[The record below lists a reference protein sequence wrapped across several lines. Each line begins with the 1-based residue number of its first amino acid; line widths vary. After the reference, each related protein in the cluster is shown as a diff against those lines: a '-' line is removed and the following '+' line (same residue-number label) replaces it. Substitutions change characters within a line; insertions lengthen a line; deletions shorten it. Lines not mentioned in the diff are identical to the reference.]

1 MASLESLFI
10 GEKIYQKIENCETWE
25 DVLLT
30 IRKGLKPFEKNFIR
44 ELTEKDVEKLTEIK
58 IKRISKF
65 DRNHAEEAMAKLN
78 SALEEVKYNIDNI
91 VDFAISYFKNLKE
104 KHGKGRERRTK
115 KETFSEVKAKV
126 ISVPNQKL
134 YVNRKDGFI
143 GTSLKKK
150 SLHSTVQ
157 NVTKLL
163 FSGKMES
170 ASYQSF

>member
-1 MASLESLFI
+1 
-10 GEKIYQKIENCETWE
+10 
-25 DVLLT
+25 
-30 IRKGLKPFEKNFIR
+30 
-44 ELTEKDVEKLTEIK
+44 
-58 IKRISKF
+58 
-65 DRNHAEEAMAKLN
+65 MAKLN

-163 FSGKMES
+163 FQERWKVHRIK
-170 ASYQSF
+170 SF